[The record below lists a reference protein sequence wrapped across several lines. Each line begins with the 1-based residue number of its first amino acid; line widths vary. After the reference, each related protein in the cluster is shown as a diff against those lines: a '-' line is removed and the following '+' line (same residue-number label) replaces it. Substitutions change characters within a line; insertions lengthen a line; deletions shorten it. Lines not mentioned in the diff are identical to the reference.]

1 MLQSNTRPAANSFP
15 FAVLN
20 QEEITALYCRLSQ
33 DDKQE
38 GDSNSIINQKKI
50 LKKYA
55 LDRGYTNIQFYIDD
69 GVSGTTFN
77 RAGFQ
82 SMIADVETG
91 KVKRVIVKDM
101 SRLGRDYLQVGM
113 YTEIFFPEH
122 DVHFIAVNDGVDS
135 NQEDNE
141 FTPFRNII
149 NEWYAKDT
157 SKKIRAVKR
166 SKGMAGEHIGSHPPY
181 GYMKN
186 PENKKEWIIDEEAAE
201 VVREIFRLCVGG
213 YGPTQIANILT
224 ERKILCPTYY
234 ALEKGGKPRT
244 ALPAHKYAWNSPVVA
259 MILERVDYLGHTVN
273 FKTHNKSYKC
283 HKKIRHTPDQWKV
296 FEGTHEAIIDKE
308 TFEIV
313 QKIRAGKRRPT
324 RMGEMP
330 MFSGLLYC
338 ADCGRKL
345 SFHRKADEPA
355 EKHHYLCENYRSNT
369 ANCTMHYIRNV
380 VVERIVLENLKE
392 VIQYVSNY
400 EDEFVRMIMDSDMR
414 QRNRELSQKKKWLAE
429 IQKRIGELDTIFQRI
444 YEDNIIGKLSFHRR
458 AEDPPEKHNYLCEN
472 YRSNTSKCTMHYIR
486 NVVVERIV
494 LENLKEVIQYVSN
507 YEDEFVRMVMDSDMR
522 QRNRELSQKKKRLA
536 ELQKRIGELDTIF
549 QRIYEDNIIGKLSDE
564 RFMKMSK
571 GYEDE
576 QHTLQTEA
584 DEIQNELQQ
593 EEKKSVDV
601 KRFLAIV
608 KKYTDL
614 TELTPEILREFI
626 DKIIVHAPDKSSGR
640 RLQEIEIIYNHI
652 GEFDRSKV
660 TLWKGNAV

>member
-1 MLQSNTRPAANSFP
+1 MLQSNTRPAVNSFP
-15 FAVLN
+15 FTVLSSD
-20 QEEITALYCRLSQ
+20 EITALYCRLSQ

-55 LDRGYTNIQFYIDD
+55 MDRGYTNIQFYIDD
-69 GVSGTTFN
+69 GISGTTFN

-82 SMIADVETG
+82 SMIADVESG

-181 GYMKN
+181 GYRKN
-186 PENKKEWIIDEEAAE
+186 PENKKEWIVDEEAAE
-201 VVREIFRLCVGG
+201 VVREIFRLCVSG
-213 YGPTQIANILT
+213 YGPTQIANMLT
-224 ERKILCPTYY
+224 EREILCPTYY
-234 ALEKGGKPRT
+234 ALERGEKPRT
-244 ALPAHKYAWNSPVVA
+244 VLPPHKYAWNGPVVA
-259 MILERVDYLGHTVN
+259 MILDRVDYLGHTVN

-283 HKKIRHTPDQWKV
+283 HKKIKHTPDQWKV
-296 FEGTHEAIIDKE
+296 FEDTHEAIIDKE

-338 ADCGRKL
+338 ADCGSKL
-345 SFHRKADEPA
+345 TFHRKADEPA
-355 EKHHYLCENYRSNT
+355 EKHHYICGNYRSNT
-369 ANCTMHYIRNV
+369 SNCTMHYIRNV

-392 VIQYVSNY
+392 VI
-400 EDEFVRMIMDSDMR
+400 R
-414 QRNRELSQKKKWLAE
+414 
-429 IQKRIGELDTIFQRI
+429 
-444 YEDNIIGKLSFHRR
+444 
-458 AEDPPEKHNYLCEN
+458 
-472 YRSNTSKCTMHYIR
+472 
-486 NVVVERIV
+486 
-494 LENLKEVIQYVSN
+494 YVSN
-507 YEDEFVRMVMDSDMR
+507 YEDEFVRMVMDADVR
-522 QRNRELSQKKKRLA
+522 QKNRELAQKKKKLI

-549 QRIYEDNIIGKLSDE
+549 QRIYEDNITGKLSDE

-576 QHTLQTEA
+576 QHTLQAEA
-584 DEIQNELQQ
+584 DKIQNELQQ

-614 TELTPEILREFI
+614 TELTPEILREFV
-626 DKIIVHAPDKSSGR
+626 DRIIVHAPDKSSGR

-652 GEFDRSKV
+652 GEFDHSKV